1 MRKVTDNTHFWK
13 SIKPNITDKVLKDK
27 KIVLAED
34 DKVIKADTDLAEI
47 FKDLFESIV
56 DTLHIERPCEV
67 DFDREP
73 VANAVKN
80 FSQHR
85 SILKIKENTDSS
97 ASFSFRTVSKEDL
110 LYKLNNLDPIKVTQ
124 MCDIPTNIIKKNHDI
139 FSEILFENLLL
150 F

>member
-1 MRKVTDNTHFWK
+1 MKKVTDNTHFWK
-13 SIKPNITDKVLKDK
+13 TIKPNLTYKVLKDK
-27 KIVLAED
+27 KVVLAED
-34 DKVIKADTDLAEI
+34 GKVTTADTDLAEI
-47 FKDLFESIV
+47 LKDLFENIV

-73 VANAVKN
+73 VANGIEN

-97 ASFSFRTVSKEDL
+97 ASFLFRTVSKKDL
-110 LYKLNNLDPIKVTQ
+110 LYKLNNLGPIKVTQ
-124 MCDIPTNIIKKNHDI
+124 MCDIPTNIIKKNYDI
-139 FSEILFENLLL
+139 FSEIF